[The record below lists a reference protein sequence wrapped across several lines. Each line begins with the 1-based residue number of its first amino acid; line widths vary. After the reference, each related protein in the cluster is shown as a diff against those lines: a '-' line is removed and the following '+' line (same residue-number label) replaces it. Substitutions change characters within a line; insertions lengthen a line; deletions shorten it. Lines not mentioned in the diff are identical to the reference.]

1 MGGVPTDSVVDL
13 CGRPSATK
21 VRPLDVPETCTL
33 RVGSP
38 VFQVSF
44 ANIPKETV
52 RFHWGAYNAV
62 GQCQSAD
69 TEYKTSQYFV
79 LCEYQC
85 TNELFCGF
93 RVLTPDW
100 CLIPL
105 DVPGTCTLR
114 IGLLC
119 GALRKH
125 GTPKETRVAANK
137 KAPNGFGVQEFES
150 VFLPNSKRK
159 HAGLGRQCS
168 ASGAAAA
175 SNLQAALAQ
184 QQSVGP
190 RGDTG
195 DQRRD
200 ASRSGDEEEPQNAA
214 GLAGLG
220 SAQAMTLV
228 FCMPVARR
236 PLTSLGSAQ
245 AKTRGLTLVLCMPV
259 ARRPLTSSLTL

>member
-1 MGGVPTDSVVDL
+1 M
-13 CGRPSATK
+13 
-21 VRPLDVPETCTL
+21 
-33 RVGSP
+33 
-38 VFQVSF
+38 FQVSF

-79 LCEYQC
+79 LCKYQC

-125 GTPKETRVAANK
+125 GTRKETRVAANK

-214 GLAGLG
+214 GPSWMAIGAGNDSGILYARCAEATHFLG
-220 SAQAMTLV
+220 IGAGKDKRTDSGIVYASARGEEATH
-228 FCMPVARR
+228 F
-236 PLTSLGSAQ
+236 LTYA
-245 AKTRGLTLVLCMPV
+245 
-259 ARRPLTSSLTL
+259 

>member
-1 MGGVPTDSVVDL
+1 M
-13 CGRPSATK
+13 PS
-21 VRPLDVPETCTL
+21 DVPETCTL

-79 LCEYQC
+79 LCKYQC

-105 DVPGTCTLR
+105 DVQGTCTLR

-159 HAGLGRQCS
+159 HARTREAVQCVWRSCRIKLAGS
-168 ASGAAAA
+168 ACAAAVCWAARGHRRPAPRRIPQWRRGGA
-175 SNLQAALAQ
+175 SKCCGPSWIGISAGNDSGILYARCAEATHFLGIGAGKDKRTDSGIVYARGEEATHFLTYALTIALHALAY
-184 QQSVGP
+184 
-190 RGDTG
+190 RGFG
-195 DQRRD
+195 H
-200 ASRSGDEEEPQNAA
+200 SH
-214 GLAGLG
+214 L
-220 SAQAMTLV
+220 
-228 FCMPVARR
+228 
-236 PLTSLGSAQ
+236 
-245 AKTRGLTLVLCMPV
+245 
-259 ARRPLTSSLTL
+259 

>member
-1 MGGVPTDSVVDL
+1 
-13 CGRPSATK
+13 
-21 VRPLDVPETCTL
+21 
-33 RVGSP
+33 

-79 LCEYQC
+79 LCKYQC

-93 RVLTPDW
+93 RILTPDW

-105 DVPGTCTLR
+105 DVQGTCTLR

-125 GTPKETRVAANK
+125 GTLKETRVAANK

-214 GLAGLG
+214 GPSWIGISAGNDSGILYARCAEATHFLG
-220 SAQAMTLV
+220 IGAGKDKRTDSGIV
-228 FCMPVARR
+228 YARGEEATHF
-236 PLTSLGSAQ
+236 LTYA
-245 AKTRGLTLVLCMPV
+245 LTIALH
-259 ARRPLTSSLTL
+259 T

>member
-1 MGGVPTDSVVDL
+1 MVDL

-79 LCEYQC
+79 LCKYQC

-137 KAPNGFGVQEFES
+137 KAPKGRPRIRICVSAEFKTQACRTREAVQCVWRS
-150 VFLPNSKRK
+150 CRIKL
-159 HAGLGRQCS
+159 AGS
-168 ASGAAAA
+168 ACAAAVCW
-175 SNLQAALAQ
+175 AA
-184 QQSVGP
+184 
-190 RGDTG
+190 RGH
-195 DQRRD
+195 
-200 ASRSGDEEEPQNAA
+200 
-214 GLAGLG
+214 
-220 SAQAMTLV
+220 
-228 FCMPVARR
+228 RR
-236 PLTSLGSAQ
+236 PALRRIPQWRRGGASKCCGPSWIGISAGNDSGILYARCAEATHFLGIGAGKDKRTDSGIVYARGEEATHFLSYALTIALH
-245 AKTRGLTLVLCMPV
+245 T
-259 ARRPLTSSLTL
+259 

>member
-69 TEYKTSQYFV
+69 TEYKTRQCFV
-79 LCEYQC
+79 LCGYQC

-93 RVLTPDW
+93 RVLTPDC

-105 DVPGTCTLR
+105 SLLGILTLR

-125 GTPKETRVAANK
+125 GTRKETREKKKK

-159 HAGLGRQCS
+159 HAGLGGS
-168 ASGAAAA
+168 AVR
-175 SNLQAALAQ
+175 LAQ
-184 QQSVGP
+184 LPHQTC
-190 RGDTG
+190 R
-195 DQRRD
+195 QRL
-200 ASRSGDEEEPQNAA
+200 RS
-214 GLAGLG
+214 
-220 SAQAMTLV
+220 
-228 FCMPVARR
+228 
-236 PLTSLGSAQ
+236 
-245 AKTRGLTLVLCMPV
+245 
-259 ARRPLTSSLTL
+259 SSLLGRAGTPATSAATHPAVATRRSLKMLRA